1 MLRKLTC
8 LLLSA
13 CLCVSLAVT
22 ASAVTTSAEAEP
34 FAHEMVQY
42 YRFHGEDAWGHID
55 KLLEEM
61 SVKTPNQSR
70 YWKDIMEGWSWANTR
85 MPVYGETL
93 PDGLPQDDS
102 LAIVV
107 LGYGLNDNG
116 SMKPEL
122 LDRLSVALAAAEKY
136 PNALIVLTGGATAD
150 DMPELTEAKAMA
162 EVLKDAGIAKERI
175 ILEDAALTTT
185 ENARNVYHL
194 LTESY
199 PQVEGLAIVTSDY
212 HVRWTSA
219 MFTVISRFES
229 GYNEG
234 KPLEVIANAGC
245 KTEKDSDGMQSQA
258 RGVCIITGITFRE
271 DAKAPEL
278 SIPAPADRF
287 PTEPVTQPTEETQ
300 ATEPLPEPTV
310 PQEEPEKKS
319 SVLPVVLVLLV
330 VAVIAWVLTPKK
342 PKKRRQRPEW
352 PEA

>member
-1 MLRKLTC
+1 MLRRIFSLMFA
-8 LLLSA
+8 L
-13 CLCVSLAVT
+13 CLCLALSIG

-55 KLLEEM
+55 DLLEKM
-61 SVKTPNQSR
+61 TAKTPNQAR

-85 MPVYGETL
+85 MPVYGESL

-107 LGYGLNDNG
+107 LGYNLNDNG

-122 LDRLSVALAAAEKY
+122 LDRLEVAQAAAEKY
-136 PNALIVLTGGATAD
+136 PNALLILTGGATAED
-150 DMPELTEAKAMA
+150 KPELTEAKAMA
-162 EVLKDAGIAKERI
+162 DFLKGAGISESRM

-234 KPLEVIANAGC
+234 KPLEVIGNAGC

-258 RGVCIITGITFRE
+258 RGVCVITGITFRE

-287 PTEPVTQPTEETQ
+287 PTEPVTQPAEETQ
-300 ATEPLPEPTV
+300 APQNLPEPTV
-310 PQEEPEKKS
+310 PAEEPEKKTNF
-319 SVLPVVLVLLV
+319 LPIVLVLLV
-330 VAVIAWVLTPKK
+330 VAVIVWVLTPKK
-342 PKKRRQRPEW
+342 PRKRRQRPEW